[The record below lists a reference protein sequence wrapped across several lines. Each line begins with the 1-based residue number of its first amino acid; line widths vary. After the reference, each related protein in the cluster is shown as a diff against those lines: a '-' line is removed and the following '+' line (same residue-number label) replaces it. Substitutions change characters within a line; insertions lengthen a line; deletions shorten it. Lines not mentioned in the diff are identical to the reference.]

1 MNSFVFQRDNI
12 YKFGVNLGIAFQLQ
26 DDYLEQLG
34 GKIYNS
40 IKNIGC
46 VEAIIDENW

>member
-1 MNSFVFQRDNI
+1 MS
-12 YKFGVNLGIAFQLQ
+12 IAKTI
-26 DDYLEQLG
+26 LEQLG

-46 VEAIIDENW
+46 VEAIINENW